1 MKENLPI
8 KNERVLQVLSKL
20 ELGLVKLLGDNL
32 VKIILF
38 GSYVREQQ
46 DSESDLDIMILVR
59 TESEITKACS
69 EEINETVFQLS
80 LKYDLILSTMVKE
93 EQKFS
98 EYSIYVPFYTNISR
112 EGVAIFPDSHHFLT
126 IRSET

>member
-1 MKENLPI
+1 MRENLPI
-8 KNERVLQVLSKL
+8 KNERVLQVLSEL
-20 ELGLVKLLGDNL
+20 EVGLVKLLGDNL

-80 LKYDLILSTMVKE
+80 LKYNLILSTMVKE

-98 EYSIYVPFYTNISR
+98 KYIIYVPFYTNISR
-112 EGVAIFPDSHHFLT
+112 EGVAIYG
-126 IRSET
+126 